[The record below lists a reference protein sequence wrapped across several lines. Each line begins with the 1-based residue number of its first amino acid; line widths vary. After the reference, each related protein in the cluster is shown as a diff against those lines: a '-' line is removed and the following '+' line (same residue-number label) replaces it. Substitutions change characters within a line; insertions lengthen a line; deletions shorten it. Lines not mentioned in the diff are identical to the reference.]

1 MLFWIIQNIIISIV
15 LIMSIHYIYLYF
27 KTNLTVPKT
36 KDLVK
41 KPIEQY
47 RKIYN
52 SIQQE
57 MPDKIDKKEM
67 KGELKNY
74 LKTLT
79 KNTSGNNIKTFN
91 SSNSFTTY

>member
-1 MLFWIIQNIIISIV
+1 
-15 LIMSIHYIYLYF
+15 
-27 KTNLTVPKT
+27 
-36 KDLVK
+36 
-41 KPIEQY
+41 
-47 RKIYN
+47 
-52 SIQQE
+52 